1 MHILSPKYLNIKNNI
16 FLTVPNNL
24 ILINYVLNS
33 DLNYQSVCMHGAVVS
48 TLLLR
53 YFQTY
58 CSCTEK
64 MMGIIK
70 VAHFPIIIK
79 LQVGS
84 EPELC
89 YHQFKLGFPELASAT
104 YHSLG

>member
-1 MHILSPKYLNIKNNI
+1 MIID
-16 FLTVPNNL
+16 
-24 ILINYVLNS
+24 YVLNS

-70 VAHFPIIIK
+70 VANFTIIIK
-79 LQVGS
+79 LQAGS

-89 YHQFKLGFPELASAT
+89 
-104 YHSLG
+104 

>member
-1 MHILSPKYLNIKNNI
+1 MPQPLLFGTAMVPNIVHLVTKVLKYEDTI

-79 LQVGS
+79 LQAGS

-89 YHQFKLGFPELASAT
+89 
-104 YHSLG
+104 